1 MDPGFIF
8 IQFLNGLTYAMFLFL
23 ITSGLSLIFGV
34 LGVLNFA
41 HGSLYMLGA
50 YLCYT
55 FSVLFQNVVGNF
67 LIAIFLS
74 PLVVAAIGLMMELF
88 SLRPIYAREEFYQLL
103 LTYGFILVFDDVVKL
118 IWGVRY
124 KAIPQPEILS
134 GSVTLW
140 GRPFPVYN
148 LFVILFVGA
157 IASLL
162 WFLIYRTKVGRIIR
176 ASALDR
182 EMTNALGLNV
192 SLWFTM
198 VFFIGSF
205 LGGLGG
211 ALAGPVFSASPRM
224 ASDYIIASFIV
235 IVVGGMGSLPGSF
248 LGSLIIGQVES
259 FGILIFPEFEL
270 VFIYILMAVVMIIR
284 PWGLFG
290 KPIR

>member
-1 MDPGFIF
+1 MDPGFAF

-50 YLCYT
+50 YFCYT
-55 FSVLFQNVVGNF
+55 FTAFFSHVVGNF
-67 LIAIFLS
+67 WIAILLS
-74 PLVVAAIGLMMELF
+74 PLVVAIVGLLMEVF
-88 SLRPIYAREEFYQLL
+88 SLRPLYDREEFYQLL

-124 KAIPQPEILS
+124 KAISHPEVLS
-134 GSVTLW
+134 GSVSFW

-148 LFVILFVGA
+148 LFVICFVAAVGL
-157 IASLL
+157 LL
-162 WFLIYRTKVGRIIR
+162 WLLIYRTKVGSIIR

-182 EMTNALGLNV
+182 EMTNALGINV
-192 SLWFTM
+192 SLWFTI

-235 IVVGGMGSLPGSF
+235 IVIGGMGSLPGSF

-259 FGILIFPEFEL
+259 FGILILPEFEL
-270 VFIYILMAVVMIIR
+270 VFIYILMAIVLIIR